1 MKIANMTDN
10 NTDSVL
16 TPEKFEVHRG
26 YDYEKILFG
35 LFFVFL
41 AFRYRKQLFFINI
54 LFSKSL
60 EHFSWLIIK
69 PVKRRKDSKHEL
81 SDGDSS
87 LTRFLQSLPCA
98 GISKL
103 ILTGVS
109 IILTVLVTSAE
120 DQMPDSE
127 ASIDRL
133 AFVTIYLSFALTGI
147 VDILSFYSYPR

>member
-1 MKIANMTDN
+1 MR
-10 NTDSVL
+10 
-16 TPEKFEVHRG
+16 KFCLVS
-26 YDYEKILFG
+26 F
-35 LFFVFL
+35 LFFL
-41 AFRYRKQLFFINI
+41 HLGRKQLFFINI

-69 PVKRRKDSKHEL
+69 PVKRRKE
-81 SDGDSS
+81 GDSS
-87 LTRFLQSLPCA
+87 LTRFLQSLPCS

-103 ILTGVS
+103 ILTGLS

>member
-1 MKIANMTDN
+1 MKITNMTDN

-16 TPEKFEVHRG
+16 TSEKFEVNRG

-41 AFRYRKQLFFINI
+41 ALRYARNYFQFSIFFQG
-54 LFSKSL
+54 FK
-60 EHFSWLIIK
+60 HFSWIIIK
-69 PVKRRKDSKHEL
+69 PVKRRKDSKHAL

-98 GISKL
+98 GICKL
-103 ILTGVS
+103 ILTGLS
-109 IILTVLVTSAE
+109 IILTVLVTST
-120 DQMPDSE
+120 DSE
-127 ASIDRL
+127 ASLDRL